1 MGYQIRRD
9 EMYFTI
15 RVHELFLAKSAEWWK
30 VYDPLVLV
38 TADFVYGPNRISVP
52 SIIGPDLIKRIA
64 GSAKFGIVLN
74 DIRVVGPYPYRGG
87 DVDLSVSLY
96 AIERQDYAVSLLN
109 VIDRIATA
117 VGHSDIAVMSKV
129 SSALVES
136 VEDLLGLKQTI
147 FRTA

>member
-1 MGYQIRRD
+1 
-9 EMYFTI
+9 MYFTI
-15 RVHELFLAKSAEWWK
+15 RVHEFFLAKSAEWWNS
-30 VYDPLVLV
+30 YDPLVLV
-38 TADFVYGPNRISVP
+38 TADFVYGTNRISVP

-109 VIDRIATA
+109 VIDRIAIS
-117 VGHSDIAVMSKV
+117 VRSFRHSGD
-129 SSALVES
+129 VES
-136 VEDLLGLKQTI
+136 EQGISRKRRGFTWTKANNISDG
-147 FRTA
+147 A